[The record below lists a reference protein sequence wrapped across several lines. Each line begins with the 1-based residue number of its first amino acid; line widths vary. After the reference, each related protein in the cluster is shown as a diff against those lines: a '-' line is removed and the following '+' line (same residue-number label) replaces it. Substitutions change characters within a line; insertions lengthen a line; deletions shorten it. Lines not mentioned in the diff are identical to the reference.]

1 MKKVNQINMY
11 FEEIKDDMNFTD
23 IMLVE
28 SLSNKDKVQLYE
40 YLKNNGA
47 LYAGGEISEGD
58 IVKVRNVMINL
69 WLKATENNKKYGQ
82 KKA

>member
-1 MKKVNQINMY
+1 MY
-11 FEEIKDDMNFTD
+11 FEEIKDDTNFTD

-40 YLKNNGA
+40 YLKNNDT
-47 LYAGGEISEGD
+47 LYAGGEISEED